1 MSDSWIELAYTN
13 WAEDKIELL
22 TQIESLMEKYKSIL
36 NVNHSHDSEILMWLE
51 RKRDAIFPTSLA
63 DEPTVVDEL

>member
-1 MSDSWIELAYTN
+1 
-13 WAEDKIELL
+13 
-22 TQIESLMEKYKSIL
+22 MEKYKGIL
-36 NVNHSHDSEILMWLE
+36 NVNHSDDSEILMWLE